1 MGFQGVPL
9 PVWAKFAICIVF
21 DLIDMTVGRLLLG
34 VTLLTDVGNALIMFL
49 LWGPIGLLAAW
60 EAVEFTEVVDGFV
73 PTNTLLA
80 WAAHRRSLS
89 DPTTGS

>member
-21 DLIDMTVGRLLLG
+21 DLIDMTIGRLLLG
-34 VTLLTDVGNALIMFL
+34 VSLLTDVGNALIMFL

-60 EAVEFTEVVDGFV
+60 ETLDVSEQFDGFV

-80 WAAHRRSLS
+80 WAAHKRSAS
-89 DPTTGS
+89 AAA